1 MRLTLLQ
8 IALIGIGLLTGC
20 SSQMA
25 TPSAALDPHHT
36 VALPAPAMTPG
47 FYRQQLLTVT
57 LPRQQGAGQSL
68 LTVLEVSGKGI
79 VLVGLTPLGVRLFA
93 IEYDESGIR
102 SEQLPALSAL
112 GALPPI
118 NQVLA
123 DVMLSYWPIARW
135 QPLLPAGWTLADRGL
150 RRELRDAGGQL
161 VSEIHYRQM
170 GAYREPVRLWHHLF
184 GYQLQIQTLATAAD
198 PPLAGKV
205 SR

>member
-1 MRLTLLQ
+1 MRPTLLP
-8 IALIGIGLLTGC
+8 IALIGFWLLTGC

-25 TPSAALDPHHT
+25 PPSAALDRHHT

-57 LPRQQGAGQSL
+57 LPQQQGAGKSL
-68 LTVLEVSGKGI
+68 LTLLAVSDKGV
-79 VLVGLTPLGVRLFA
+79 VLVGLSPLGVRLFR
-93 IEYDESGIR
+93 IEYDATGIR

-150 RRELRDAGGQL
+150 RRELRDERGQL

-184 GYQLQIQTLATAAD
+184 GYQLQIQTLATAVD

>member
-1 MRLTLLQ
+1 MRPTLLP
-8 IALIGIGLLTGC
+8 IALIGLWLLTGC

-25 TPSAALDPHHT
+25 PPSAALDRHHT

-57 LPRQQGAGQSL
+57 LPQQPGAGKSL
-68 LTVLEVSGKGI
+68 LTVLEVSDKGV
-79 VLVGLTPLGVRLFA
+79 VLVGLSPLGVRLFR
-93 IEYDESGIR
+93 IDYDATGIR

-135 QPLLPAGWTLADRGL
+135 QPLLPAGWTLQDQAL
-150 RRELRDAGGQL
+150 RRELRDERGQL

-184 GYQLQIQTLATAAD
+184 GYQLQIQTLATAVD